1 MPDDIHVRAWQL
13 IERQPVEGITTKER
27 QWLEAHL
34 EACPACTRRARAT
47 EQAIRNLRSIAV
59 PTPPGL
65 AARTQMRVY
74 LRAQETR
81 PRQAGWVMW
90 TSFALSWLLGVASA
104 PFVWRGFEW
113 AGRLTG
119 LPTLWLKLTFGL
131 WWGLPAAIAAGIW
144 VMEKRSNEEV
154 EK

>member
-1 MPDDIHVRAWQL
+1 MPDDVHVRARQL
-13 IERQPVEGITTKER
+13 IDRQPVEGITTQEG

-34 EACPACTRRARAT
+34 QECPACAHRART
-47 EQAIRNLRSIAV
+47 TDQAIRNLRSIAV

-81 PRQAGWVMW
+81 PHQAGWVMW
-90 TSFALSWLLGVASA
+90 TSFALSWLVGVASA

-119 LPTLWLKLTFGL
+119 LPTVWLKLTFGL

-154 EK
+154 ER